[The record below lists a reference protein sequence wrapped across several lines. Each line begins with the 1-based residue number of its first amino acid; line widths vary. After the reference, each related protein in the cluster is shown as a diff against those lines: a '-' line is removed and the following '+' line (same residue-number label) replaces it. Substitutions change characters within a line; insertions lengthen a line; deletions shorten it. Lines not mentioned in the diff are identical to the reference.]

1 VIVVADAG
9 PLIFLSAIDQLELL
23 RTLHDRVLI
32 PIEVFEEV
40 VGKGAGLPGCAEVA
54 QAKWLEI
61 LEVDGADPL
70 LRTLQTTLDRGEA
83 AALALAH
90 RERAELV
97 LMDER
102 RGRAAAR
109 RLGLNVQGTLG
120 VLVHAKRAKAIV
132 SVEPHLRALREAG
145 FWIADDI
152 VRRTLE
158 AAGETVLPD

>member
-1 VIVVADAG
+1 VLVVADAG

-32 PIEVFEEV
+32 PSAVFDEV
-40 VGKGAGLPGCAEVA
+40 VENGAGLPGCVEVA
-54 QAKWLEI
+54 QATWLEI
-61 LEVDGADPL
+61 LEVDEADPV
-70 LRTLQTTLDRGEA
+70 LRTLLTTLDTGEA

-90 RERAELV
+90 RERADLV

-109 RLGLNVQGTLG
+109 RLGLSVQGTLG
-120 VLVHAKRAKAIV
+120 VLVRAKRAGALETV
-132 SVEPHLRALREAG
+132 GAHLHSLREAG

-152 VRRTLE
+152 VRRTLD
-158 AAGETVLPD
+158 AAGEAMLPE